1 MNKRATMFVLAIGS
15 LAAVI
20 GALAIGDQRLK
31 SGFDHIAPG
40 ASQADVIQI
49 LGSPH
54 AVVACASFGGK
65 PPTGCA
71 QEFSYVSAV
80 TFWDVW
86 VLSFDASD
94 HVIRK
99 LRYKSP

>member
-1 MNKRATMFVLAIGS
+1 MNKRATVFVLATGS
-15 LAAVI
+15 FSAVI
-20 GALAIGDQRLK
+20 GALAISDQRLK

-40 ASQADVIQI
+40 ASQAEVIQI

-54 AVVACASFGGK
+54 AVVECASFGGK
-65 PPTGCA
+65 PPAGCTK
-71 QEFSYVSAV
+71 EFSYVSAV

-86 VLSFDASD
+86 VLSFDGSD